1 MRDSAPIDPRLGYV
15 PPLLEHTAPEWC
27 RRVQGAGSSFSLANT
42 LFRERCVF
50 TRLTSQLNSLLFAQA
65 PIMERVEFLQA
76 AELMKSKVLN
86 WYSLLHFG
94 LNWESDLA
102 LPIFDMQ

>member
-15 PPLLEHTAPEWC
+15 PPLLEDTAPEWC
-27 RRVQGAGSSFSLANT
+27 HRAQRSGLSFSLANT

-50 TRLTSQLNSLLFAQA
+50 TRLTSQLNSLLFGQA
-65 PIMERVEFLQA
+65 PVMERAKFLQA
-76 AELMKSKVLN
+76 AELMKSKLLN
-86 WYSLLHFG
+86 WYSLLPFG
-94 LNWESDLA
+94 LDWESDLA